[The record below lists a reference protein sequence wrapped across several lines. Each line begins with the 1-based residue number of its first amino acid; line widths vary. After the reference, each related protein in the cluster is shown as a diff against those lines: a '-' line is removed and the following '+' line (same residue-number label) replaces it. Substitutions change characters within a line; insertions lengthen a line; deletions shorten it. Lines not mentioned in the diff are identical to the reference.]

1 MVDNKKQA
9 NVNFP
14 LTSIKQTLTAYTI
27 TNKSKTK
34 YKKLHMKVINNFAS
48 FKLEE
53 EAIKKNKS
61 NFIDIICDKFAMS
74 VN

>member
-1 MVDNKKQA
+1 
-9 NVNFP
+9 
-14 LTSIKQTLTAYTI
+14 
-27 TNKSKTK
+27 
-34 YKKLHMKVINNFAS
+34 MKVINNFAS